1 MPNEEQ
7 NAQIEGFRE
16 SYREMLG
23 FFPPRVAARF
33 EQLEE
38 HAPEVLIAHEAWRA
52 ALIYPDALD
61 QKTVQLMVLAIL
73 ASKLSDAAKL
83 HGLAARRVGATDDEL
98 RAAINLASLF
108 SGISVANR
116 LPVIMADIDELEAS
130 L

>member
-1 MPNEEQ
+1 MSTEAQ
-7 NAQIEGFRE
+7 NAQIEAFRE

-33 EQLEE
+33 EQLQE
-38 HAPEVLIAHEAWRA
+38 HEPEVLIAQEAWRA
-52 ALIYPDALD
+52 SLIYPDALD

-73 ASKLSDAAKL
+73 SSKLSDAAKL
-83 HGLAARRVGATDDEL
+83 HGLAARRAGATDDEL

-116 LPVIMADIDELEAS
+116 LPVTMADIDELEAA